1 LWVEHSWTMIR
12 RKQSTP
18 LGQELIAA
26 HIVESAEGTSA
37 AATLLG
43 KTGGVLRTG
52 SNFVTALT
60 TTSFTM
66 QTSGFFL
73 VSIQASSTGNNI
85 TAAIVVT
92 PGSAIVAQTLLAD
105 NGSSSKAGFSIGIA
119 HWMAIV
125 SVATAGSGS
134 ANTMTLSGATGLN
147 TGNCDVVIAQVSSGI
162 TLLPRLS
169 LLDRLSELENYVRR
183 LPTVRE
189 DADSDFESKTP
200 ASNSSSSSSSLSL
213 DRSLYL
219 SRDAVRALLKP

>member
-26 HIVESAEGTSA
+26 HIVESAAGTSA

-43 KTGGVLRTG
+43 TTGGVLRTG

-66 QTSGFFL
+66 QSAGFFL
-73 VSIQASSTGNNI
+73 VSIQATSTGNNI
-85 TAAIVVT
+85 TAAITVT
-92 PGSAIVAQTLLAD
+92 PGSAIVAQTLLGD
-105 NGSSSKAGFSIGIA
+105 SGSTLKAGFSIATA

-125 SVATAGSGS
+125 SVATPGSGA

-162 TLLPRLS
+162 TLQPKLS

-183 LPTVRE
+183 LPMVRE
-189 DADSDFESKTP
+189 EADSDFESKTP
-200 ASNSSSSSSSLSL
+200 ASSSSSSSSSLSL